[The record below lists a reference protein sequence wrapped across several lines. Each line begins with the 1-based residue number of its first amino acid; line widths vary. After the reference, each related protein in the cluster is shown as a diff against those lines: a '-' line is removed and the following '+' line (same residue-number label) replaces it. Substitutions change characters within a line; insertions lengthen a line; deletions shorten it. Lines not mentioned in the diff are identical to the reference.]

1 MAGFILT
8 WIGNS
13 VAIWLVAY
21 FFDSV
26 SLSSWQTAF
35 VAGLVLAIVN
45 AIVRPILVLLT
56 LPITVVTL
64 GLFMLVLNAGM
75 VALVAWLVP
84 GFTVSGFWT
93 AVGAAIIVGLVSWA
107 ASSLI
112 GSSGRVERFVSR
124 R

>member
-1 MAGFILT
+1 MPGFILT

-26 SLSSWQTAF
+26 ALSSWQTAF

-45 AIVRPILVLLT
+45 AIVKPILVILT

-64 GLFMLVLNAGM
+64 GLFYFVVTAICLVITSK
-75 VALVAWLVP
+75 VVD
-84 GFTVSGFWT
+84 GFAVNGFFMT
-93 AVGAAIIVGLVSWA
+93 IIASIVISIFSAIVQ
-107 ASSLI
+107 SLLKP
-112 GSSGRVERFVSR
+112 RAQVSR
-124 R
+124 

>member
-1 MAGFILT
+1 MPGFILT

-26 SLSSWQTAF
+26 SIGSWQTAF

-45 AIVRPILVLLT
+45 AIVRPILVILT
-56 LPITVVTL
+56 LPITIVTL
-64 GLFMLVLNAGM
+64 GLFYFVVTAICLMITSRLVDGFAVQGFFM
-75 VALVAWLVP
+75 TIVA
-84 GFTVSGFWT
+84 S
-93 AVGAAIIVGLVSWA
+93 IVISIFSAFIQSVLKPKSQV
-107 ASSLI
+107 
-112 GSSGRVERFVSR
+112 R